1 MRVPHPLPAAMH
13 AAVPDPGAVTARG
26 RAAAPTRMRD
36 VLALF
41 RFYRDATG
49 LDGLIG
55 DLDLAGVLPRQIY
68 HAVHGRPPE
77 SIDTA
82 MAECR
87 HDIAD
92 ILAAALRSGEFRRNF
107 ARNLL
112 SVFPDRR
119 RLLFIHMPHC
129 PGAAL
134 SARLSLRHAALNTD
148 ILDERRISEA
158 EFFRAVKDVVL
169 EIEVAGTIYVHGA
182 TSLRALESWNAPR
195 FEDDIFTILRDPV
208 ERAVAHVNTILERL
222 FSADAQASPETRHW
236 RDVLGV
242 AAPDDPPSP
251 SLAELQRLATS
262 IVTDR
267 ETFPF
272 APMVGFLGEGG
283 HDQAAEAI
291 VTRDIEVTD
300 AARHGAWARARW
312 DVAALAEDGAP
323 PARLSF
329 ETLGAA
335 AQSVLR
341 ELLAEDQ
348 RLHRWVEARLTETGR
363 PSLRGRELLP
373 LPAHP
378 VASYLVPVPAVPHR
392 LKPQGEE
399 DAPTPLPAPPAP
411 DRAPDPPR
419 DPAADRALMLRF
431 ESLGENCE
439 FGLVQRRC
447 GAEPLGLL
455 RFSSS
460 PLPKLLAALDARFE
474 GMGAPEKLE
483 VQLST
488 NGEEYMVLDR
498 RFGFLYHAW
507 VKAGELTPE
516 QIHAREARRVPFLA
530 RKLIEDLE
538 AGEKIF
544 VFHGMAP
551 LTAAEAQAL
560 WKAIRR
566 YGSGRLLWVERAT
579 IGHGPGTVDQLEDGL
594 YKGYVDRFAPGENA
608 HDLSLACWMELC
620 EAAMASADD
629 LPP

>member
-1 MRVPHPLPAAMH
+1 
-13 AAVPDPGAVTARG
+13 
-26 RAAAPTRMRD
+26 MRD

-49 LDGLIG
+49 LNGLIG
-55 DLDLAGVLPRQIY
+55 DLDLTGVLPRQIY

-77 SIDTA
+77 SIETA
-82 MAECR
+82 LAESR

-112 SVFPDRR
+112 SVFPDRH
-119 RLLFIHMPHC
+119 RLLFMHMPHC

-148 ILDERRISEA
+148 ILDDRLMSEA

-169 EIEVAGTIYVHGA
+169 EIEVSGTILVHGA
-182 TSLRALESWNAPR
+182 TSLRALESWHASR
-195 FEDDIFTILRDPV
+195 FEDDLFTILRDPV
-208 ERAVAHVNTILERL
+208 ERAMAHVNTILDRL
-222 FSADAQASPETRHW
+222 FSADAPASPQTRHW
-236 RDVLGV
+236 REVLDV
-242 AAPDDPPSP
+242 AAPPDPTSP
-251 SLAELQRLATS
+251 PLAELQRLAAA

-283 HDQAAEAI
+283 LDQAAEAI

-300 AARHGAWARARW
+300 AARHAAWASARW
-312 DVAALAEDGAP
+312 GVTALEEAGAP

-335 AQSVLR
+335 TQAVLR
-341 ELLAEDQ
+341 DFLAEDQ
-348 RLHRWVEARLTETGR
+348 RLYRWVETRLTETGR

-392 LKPQGEE
+392 LEPQGED

-474 GMGAPEKLE
+474 GMGAPENLE
-483 VQLST
+483 VRLSA
-488 NGEEYMVLDR
+488 NGQEYMVLDR

-516 QIHAREARRVPFLA
+516 QIHAREARRVPFLL

-551 LTAAEAQAL
+551 LTAGEAHSL
-560 WKAIRR
+560 WQAIRR
-566 YGSGRLLWVERAT
+566 YGSGTLLWVERAT
-579 IGHGPGTVDQLEDGL
+579 TGHGPGSVDQLEEGL

-608 HDLSLACWMELC
+608 HDLSLGCWLELC
-620 EAAMASADD
+620 HSVVGSLKDTDTHAAD
-629 LPP
+629 